1 MNDEEYQ
8 QSKVERLHIVRVMY
22 ILRKNLI
29 DETIMTP
36 NDVKHRQRGI
46 LKLVHLL
53 DREIVTFWK
62 NGPKS
67 YQSLAHWRQFQRH
80 LDIET
85 LTKLL
90 LEKRPHRWI
99 YDRRYELNVS
109 LLASFNR
116 WLQEKTEA
124 ERDSMDCCP
133 GP

>member
-46 LKLVHLL
+46 LKLVHWL

-67 YQSLAHWRQFQRH
+67 YQSLAHWRQF
-80 LDIET
+80 
-85 LTKLL
+85 
-90 LEKRPHRWI
+90 
-99 YDRRYELNVS
+99 
-109 LLASFNR
+109 
-116 WLQEKTEA
+116 
-124 ERDSMDCCP
+124 
-133 GP
+133 